1 MPAPL
6 LRVFDSFEVAERAR
20 EALIV
25 AGLPPDAIELRPP
38 EDDGGPV
45 EGNFLV
51 DLEEKP
57 TPASDDPRRQT
68 PQAELRTP
76 VSRATYVMMVGVAD
90 ETQARQAVQV
100 LDALRATDS
109 GERLA
114 QRTQSP

>member
-1 MPAPL
+1 MSTPL

-20 EALIV
+20 EALII

-57 TPASDDPRRQT
+57 TPSSDDPHRQS
-68 PQAELRTP
+68 PQSELRTP
-76 VSRATYVMMVGVAD
+76 VSRATYVMMVGIAD
-90 ETQARQAVQV
+90 ESQARQAVQV
-100 LDALRATDS
+100 LDAFGTTDS
-109 GERLA
+109 GERLD
-114 QRTQSP
+114 QRPQPP